1 MHIAALSSMSVGSSL
16 LREVQAAAE
25 GLEAGVSA
33 HVIHAAQ
40 SASIDRPK
48 GRRSAAMLLILQW

>member
-1 MHIAALSSMSVGSSL
+1 MGEASFCWCSTL
-16 LREVQAAAE
+16 LREVHAAE
-25 GLEAGVSA
+25 ERLEAGVSA

-48 GRRSAAMLLILQW
+48 GGRSAAMLLILQW